1 MMHAWEL
8 LRELSHPARLDIVR
22 GVAVQAKPVE
32 VLADQ
37 VNASVQETTMNLDRL
52 GKFGLVEKNQDGL
65 YRTAPMGQV
74 VLWLLPAVD
83 FLATHSDFF
92 RDQEL
97 SLLPPRFVSR
107 LGDLSGG
114 ERMDGAVSNIQNAER
129 IFERAEERIW
139 VVANEVMLDAV
150 PVVREKIAKGADFR
164 FIIDQSFKAPPAF
177 EPTRPELWRQ
187 ISKVPASVV
196 ITEKEGMVFFLDR
209 ELMVDY
215 SVAFTSDE
223 SHFMMWCEDLIETL
237 WREGVPLK

>member
-1 MMHAWEL
+1 MHAWEL
-8 LRELSHPARLDIVR
+8 LRELSHPARIDIVR
-22 GVAVQAKPVE
+22 SVAVQAKPVE
-32 VLADQ
+32 ALADQ

-52 GKFGLVEKNQDGL
+52 GKFGLVEKNPDGT
-65 YRTAPMGQV
+65 YRTAPLGQV
-74 VLWLLPAVD
+74 VLWLLPAID

-97 SLLPPRFVSR
+97 SLLPPQFVSR

-114 ERMDGAVSNIQNAER
+114 ERIDGAVNNIQHAER
-129 IFERAEERIW
+129 IFERAEDRMW

-164 FIIDQSFKAPPAF
+164 FIIDQSFKAPPSF

-187 ISKVPASVV
+187 ISKIPAAVV
-196 ITEKEGMVFFLDR
+196 VTEKEGMVCFLDR

-215 SVAFTSDE
+215 SVAFISDE
-223 SHFMMWCEDLIETL
+223 PPFLTWCEDLVDSL
-237 WREGVPLK
+237 WKEGVPLQ

>member
-1 MMHAWEL
+1 MHAWEL

-22 GVAVQAKPVE
+22 GVAVQAESVE

-37 VNASVQETTMNLDRL
+37 VNASVQETAMNLDRL
-52 GKFGLVEKNQDGL
+52 GKSGLVEKNQDGL
-65 YRTAPMGQV
+65 YRTAPMGQG

-97 SLLPPRFVSR
+97 SLLPPQFVSR
-107 LGDLSGG
+107 LGDLSGS
-114 ERMDGAVSNIQNAER
+114 ERVDGVVNNIQNAER
-129 IFERAEERIW
+129 IFERAEERMW

-150 PVVREKIAKGADFR
+150 PIVRDKIAKGADFR
-164 FIIDQSFKAPPAF
+164 FIIDQSFKAPPTF
-177 EPTRPELWRQ
+177 EPTHPELWREVTK
-187 ISKVPASVV
+187 IPTTVV
-196 ITEKEGMVFFLDR
+196 VTEREGMVCFLDR

-223 SHFMMWCEDLIETL
+223 PPFLMWCEDLIETF